1 VLTYPLSMRFE
12 GNGLN
17 MDLGERKK
25 KILRAVIDEYV
36 ETAEPVGSKTI
47 AHDIGLT
54 VSPATIRNEMAEL
67 ESMGLLEQPHTS
79 AGRIPTPQGYRIY
92 VNELMQQH
100 KLSLEETEAIN
111 HALKCRVQQLDKIIS
126 DVGRLTSQLTSYPAY
141 ALTASNN
148 SVTISRFDIIYVDT
162 NTFITVAMLS
172 NKTVKN
178 KLVHLPIS
186 VEQGMLVKLSTL
198 FNASF
203 TNITEEKITPQLIS
217 ATERAINDA
226 AGITAVIAG
235 FAIELLYETKSRE
248 THITG
253 ASSLFEYPEYR
264 DIDKAQRLLRYLSDE
279 SELVRL
285 PVPEGSGGMKITIGP
300 ENLADELRDSSV
312 IVARYDAGDDMQG
325 LIGVVGPTRMD
336 YSKVAARLSYIARG
350 LSWLLSGSDKPPNFL
365 NGVNPASGDNPAS
378 SGNPASSEN
387 SNEKN
392 PP

>member
-1 VLTYPLSMRFE
+1 
-12 GNGLN
+12 

-47 AHDIGLT
+47 AKDIGLT

-79 AGRIPTPQGYRIY
+79 AGRIPTSQGYRIY
-92 VNELMQQH
+92 VNELMAQH
-100 KLSLEETEAIN
+100 RLSLEETETIN
-111 HALKCRVQQLDKIIS
+111 RALKGRIQQLDKIIADAS
-126 DVGRLTSQLTSYPAY
+126 RITSQLTSYPAY
-141 ALTASNN
+141 TLAAAMN

-162 NTFITVAMLS
+162 NTFIIVVMLS

-178 KLVHLPIS
+178 KLVHLPFTVDQAALI
-186 VEQGMLVKLSTL
+186 KISTL

-203 TNITEEKITPQLIS
+203 TNVSEDKVTPQLIS
-217 ATERAINDA
+217 STERAANDT
-226 AGITAVIAG
+226 AGIVAVIAG

-248 THITG
+248 MHITG
-253 ASSLFEYPEYR
+253 TSNLLEYPEYR
-264 DIDKAQRLLRYLSDE
+264 DVEKAQRLLRYLSDE
-279 SELVRL
+279 SELLKL
-285 PVPEGSGGMKITIGP
+285 PAPEDGGMKITIGA
-300 ENLADELRDSSV
+300 ENLAEELRGSSV

-350 LSWLLSGSDKPPNFL
+350 LSWLLSGGDKPPNIID
-365 NGVNPASGDNPAS
+365 GA
-378 SGNPASSEN
+378 N
-387 SNEKN
+387 SNPHEDSNTKS

>member
-1 VLTYPLSMRFE
+1 MVSTQRSRVLTRPSGASFE
-12 GNGLN
+12 GNGLH

-47 AHDIGLT
+47 AKDIGLT

-92 VNELMQQH
+92 VNELMNQH
-100 KLSLEETEAIN
+100 KLSLDETATIN
-111 HALKCRVQQLDKIIS
+111 RALKSRIQQLDKIIA
-126 DVGRLTSQLTSYPAY
+126 DAGRITSQLTSYPAY
-141 ALTASNN
+141 ALTAANN
-148 SVTISRFDIIYVDT
+148 KVTISRFDIIHVDT
-162 NTFITVAMLS
+162 NTFIIVVMMS

-178 KLVHLPIS
+178 KLVQLPFP
-186 VEQGMLVKLSTL
+186 VEQGALIKLSTL

-203 TNITEEKITPQLIS
+203 TNVTEEKITPQLIS
-217 ATERAINDA
+217 STERAANDVT
-226 AGITAVIAG
+226 GIVAVIAG
-235 FAIELLYETKSRE
+235 FAIELLYDTKSRE

-253 ASSLFEYPEYR
+253 ASSLLEYPEYK
-264 DIDKAQRLLRYLSDE
+264 DVDKAQRLLRYLSDE
-279 SELVRL
+279 SELIKL
-285 PVPEGSGGMKITIGP
+285 PAPEGSGGMKITIGP

-350 LSWLLSGSDKPPNFL
+350 LSWLLSGSDISPTILNEEHDKGPP
-365 NGVNPASGDNPAS
+365 
-378 SGNPASSEN
+378 
-387 SNEKN
+387 
-392 PP
+392 